1 MNNRMMVYLS
11 LAVATCGLIACA
23 DAPPAEGAME
33 NKVDNAMED
42 VGQAKEEVA
51 KEMRDLREMLVV
63 RLAKVEAKLQDP
75 TLTAEQRTEWEGY
88 KVEVKDQ
95 MARLDN
101 SLGDVERA
109 SNETWDDVKKGTR
122 ETTDDVG
129 NWFQRQA
136 EKIDR
141 ETKAD
146 GDKDGH

>member
-1 MNNRMMVYLS
+1 MIIYLS
-11 LAVATCGLIACA
+11 LVAATCGFLACS
-23 DAPPAEGAME
+23 DAPPAKGAME

-51 KEMRDLREMLVV
+51 KEMRDLREMLAV

-75 TLTAEQRTEWEGY
+75 ALKAEQRTEWEGY
-88 KVEVKDQ
+88 KVEVNDQ

-109 SNETWDDVKKGTR
+109 SNETWADVKKGTR